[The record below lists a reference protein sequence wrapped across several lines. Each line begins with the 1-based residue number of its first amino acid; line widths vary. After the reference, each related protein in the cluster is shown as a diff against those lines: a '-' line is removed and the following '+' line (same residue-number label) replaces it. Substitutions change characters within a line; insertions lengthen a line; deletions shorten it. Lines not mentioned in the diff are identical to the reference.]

1 MGPTRT
7 LRLEGELTIQS
18 AADWHLALLSAANEL
33 GDAPQ
38 AHLALDLGQV
48 GALDS
53 AGVQLLLS
61 ARRSLAARGQR
72 LQLVA
77 DNAVVAD
84 VLTTLGLQALRP
96 GADAALDTALDAAR
110 TEGAPA

>member
-1 MGPTRT
+1 MSAIRT

-18 AADWHLALLSAANEL
+18 AADWHLALLSAIDEL
-33 GDAPQ
+33 GGDAH
-38 AHLALDLGQV
+38 AVLALDLSQLD
-48 GALDS
+48 ALDS

-61 ARRSLAARGQR
+61 ARRSLAARGQTM
-72 LQLVA
+72 QLLA

-84 VLTTLGLQALRP
+84 VLTTLGLQTLRP
-96 GADAALDTALDAAR
+96 AADPTLDAAR